1 VLDSAL
7 ARPKWVHEF
16 DPGAD
21 LRKNHPFVDGNK
33 RVAFECAY
41 AFLRFHGWHIMAAQ
55 EEVVRV
61 MLALASG
68 DLSEEQLAVWLRQ
81 NSEAT
86 GIQRPPDSS
95 P

>member
-1 VLDSAL
+1 L

-16 DPGAD
+16 DAGAD
-21 LRKNHPFVDGNK
+21 LHRFAATYAFGIAKNHPFVDGNK
-33 RVAFECAY
+33 RAAFECAY

-68 DLSEEQLAVWLRQ
+68 QLSEEHFA
-81 NSEAT
+81 A
-86 GIQRPPDSS
+86 D
-95 P
+95 